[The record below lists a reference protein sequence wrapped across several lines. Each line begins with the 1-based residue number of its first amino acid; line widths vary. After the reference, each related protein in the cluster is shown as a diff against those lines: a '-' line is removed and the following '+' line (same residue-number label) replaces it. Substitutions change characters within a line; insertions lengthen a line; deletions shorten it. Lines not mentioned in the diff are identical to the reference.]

1 MNSGIESSFYRWD
14 TGNASGTRSEGRL
27 LASIQA
33 VNTLRSPCRR
43 GLYLSESLWCLQCA
57 SRLPDEHGE
66 VDSIVSTI
74 SMHPVRMTA

>member
-33 VNTLRSPCRR
+33 VNTLRHHVAVAFTFLNPC
-43 GLYLSESLWCLQCA
+43 GAFS
-57 SRLPDEHGE
+57 
-66 VDSIVSTI
+66 
-74 SMHPVRMTA
+74 VR